1 MKKINNASGIILAGG
16 LSTRIG
22 RDKGR
27 LKIGEVTLAQRS
39 LKSMTDLFDD
49 VVYVI
54 NDRKYLPA
62 NQNTR
67 IAMDEIPNLGPL
79 GGIMAG
85 LKEIKH
91 SRAFVIAY
99 DMPFIV
105 PELVSYLVAFD
116 DTTDVVGPKIG
127 GTFEPLHAVYNRSCL
142 AQIAKQLA
150 TDDHKIINLF
160 DKIEMVEVDEE
171 VIVTFD
177 PLLRSFFNINTW
189 DDLKY
194 AEDLFSGSD
203 DSS

>member
-1 MKKINNASGIILAGG
+1 MNNIDNTSGIILAGG

-39 LKSMTDLFDD
+39 LEIMTTLFDD

-54 NDRKYLPA
+54 NDRKFLPSR
-62 NQNTR
+62 QDIM

-85 LKEIKH
+85 LKVIRH

-105 PELVSYLVAFD
+105 PELVKLLVDFD
-116 DTTDVVGPKIG
+116 YEADVVVPRIG
-127 GTFEPLHAVYNRSCL
+127 GKFEPLHAVYDRSCV
-142 AQIAKQLA
+142 APIAGQLA
-150 TDDHKIINLF
+150 NGKNKIIDLF
-160 DKIEMVEVDEE
+160 DKVKMVEVDEE
-171 VIVTFD
+171 VIVGFD
-177 PLLRSFFNINTW
+177 SKLRSFFNVNTW
-189 DDLKY
+189 EDLKHAEEMFFGRDDL
-194 AEDLFSGSD
+194 
-203 DSS
+203 